1 MASIL
6 VRNLDDDVVARL
18 KQIAAERGTSLEQLA
33 REKLA
38 EASHETRHEMKQ
50 AWLRRVREIR
60 ARTKPGKRTAVQ
72 DLRDIRDGRD

>member
-18 KQIAAERGTSLEQLA
+18 KQIAAERGKSLEQLA

-38 EASHETRHEMKQ
+38 EASLDTKQ
-50 AWLRRVREIR
+50 EWLRRAREIR
-60 ARTKPGKRTAVQ
+60 SRTKPGKRTVVQ